1 VGRFLF
7 SVADSQRFSS
17 LPNLDF
23 QPDVG
28 RADVY
33 PVFKVAKWANTDIET
48 RQIRHDI
55 VNL

>member
-1 VGRFLF
+1 MF